1 MNAAH
6 PRSVPSAPV
15 RRGHPAP
22 DRIAAGPAGDGAILS
37 AHLAQ
42 TRMLRPGLSF
52 HFGCEAEREDFIG
65 RGTVEDC
72 LRLVVVVHGTV
83 DVAYG
88 EQRLRLSRPPQRSRS
103 AGIRLPD
110 AALIPLSGP
119 EPFSR
124 QAQRGDVARRVSIG
138 IGREWLEQSLYG
150 DGHTSAAAT
159 AGLIERHLAVSCWQA
174 SARARV
180 IAEQMLNPPPLQPA
194 LLNMYLEGRAI
205 ELVLDAWSRHGLASS
220 NATPSP
226 GLRPAAHQRMCDLKH
241 WLEQHAGEPLDMD
254 LIARR
259 ANTSPATLQR
269 HFRLAHGTTVFGFLQ
284 QVRLQR
290 ARETLERE
298 GISVDQAAMIAGYTS
313 PANFATAFRRHFGLT
328 PRQARRA

>member
-6 PRSVPSAPV
+6 PRSPNATD
-15 RRGHPAP
+15 RADPANQ
-22 DRIAAGPAGDGAILS
+22 RLAATANGGTLLS

-42 TRMLRPGLSF
+42 NRVLRPGLSF
-52 HFGCEAEREDFIG
+52 HFGCEAEREDFVG

-72 LRLVVVVHGTV
+72 LRLVLVVYGSV

-88 EQRLRLSRPPQRSRS
+88 RQRLRLSRPPPR
-103 AGIRLPD
+103 AGSTGSRLPD

-119 EPFSR
+119 EPFRR
-124 QAQRGDVARRVSIG
+124 QAQRGDYSRRLSIG

-150 DGHTSAAAT
+150 EGQASAAAT
-159 AGLIERHLAVSCWQA
+159 TTLIERHLAVSCWQA

-205 ELVLDAWSRHGLASS
+205 ELVLDAWSRHGMASAC
-220 NATPSP
+220 NAPAA
-226 GLRPAAHQRMCDLKH
+226 GLRPAAFQRMCDLKH

-269 HFRLAHGTTVFGFLQ
+269 QFRRAHGTTVFGFLQ

-290 ARETLERE
+290 AREALEHE
-298 GISVDQAAMIAGYTS
+298 GSSVERAAMIAGYTS
-313 PANFATAFRRHFGLT
+313 AANFATAFRRRFGLT
-328 PRQARRA
+328 PRQARGA